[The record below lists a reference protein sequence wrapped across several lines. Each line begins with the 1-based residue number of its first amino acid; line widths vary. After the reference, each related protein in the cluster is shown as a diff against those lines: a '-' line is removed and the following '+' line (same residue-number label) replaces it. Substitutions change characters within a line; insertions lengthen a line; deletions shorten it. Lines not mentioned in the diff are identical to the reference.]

1 MTFHSIHVC
10 PCFCFLPT
18 EATTTTPT
26 TTTTTTP
33 TTTTTT
39 TPKTTTT
46 ETTTTT
52 PTTTS
57 TTTTSTTHEPTTTS
71 DHVSLAP
78 WALSLIVLGCIG
90 AGMVIVGTGLAVC
103 YCLKMRKSQQQNTC
117 GSGGSYV
124 PHAMPC
130 GKF

>member
-18 EATTTTPT
+18 KA

-39 TPKTTTT
+39 PTTTTTTPTTTTT

-57 TTTTSTTHEPTTTS
+57 TTHEPTTAS

-90 AGMVIVGTGLAVC
+90 AGMAIVGTALTVC
-103 YCLKMRKSQQQNTC
+103 YCLKMRRSQQQNTC